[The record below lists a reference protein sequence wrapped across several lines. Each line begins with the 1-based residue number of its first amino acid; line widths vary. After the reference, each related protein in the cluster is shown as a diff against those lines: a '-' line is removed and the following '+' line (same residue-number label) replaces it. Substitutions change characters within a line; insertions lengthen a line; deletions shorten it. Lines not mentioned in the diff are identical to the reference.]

1 MTLIAIITGIAAL
14 VLYSFVTNATI
25 PLILACVIQGALL
38 LVTIIVAFL
47 YRGPRSHRS
56 YDGGWYSIW
65 TLRFG
70 LIMFSLLGN
79 LAIFVVYLLKLA
91 GIITGI

>member
-25 PLILACVIQGALL
+25 PLILACVIQGVLL
-38 LVTIIVAFL
+38 LFTIIAAFL
-47 YRGPRSHRS
+47 YHGPRSRRS